1 MAKIIKANKKIVI
14 YGSNTMA
21 GHVLDDYL
29 SKIEGYEVLV
39 ADESMLFNNDQLKII
54 QNSIVD
60 NVDIAINCIRCLVEE
75 SESNLKKAE
84 LYNHKFPK
92 YIEKHY
98 KLTKSRIVHLSTDCV
113 FSGKLGN
120 YNEEHKPD
128 GKSIYSITKA
138 SGEINNHK
146 DVTIR
151 TSYIGPNIGKSS
163 EELFHWFI
171 KLKNESIS
179 GYSNAYWNGVTTL
192 ELAKNIHKIIEKKIT
207 GIYHLVPNGN
217 LSKYELLLLIKEI
230 WKRNDIN
237 INIDN
242 SVSYNRT
249 LADNRK
255 LLNVSDFNT
264 MLKELFNYMMDRKN
278 IYNQYF

>member
-1 MAKIIKANKKIVI
+1 MEKIITTNKKIVI
-14 YGSNTMA
+14 YGSDTMA
-21 GHVLDDYL
+21 GHVIDDYL
-29 SKIEGYEVLV
+29 SKIEGYEILV
-39 ADESMLFNNDQLKII
+39 VDESILFNNDQLEII

-75 SESNLKKAE
+75 SENNLKKAE

-98 KLTKSRIVHLSTDCV
+98 KLTKSRVVHLSTDCV

-120 YNEEHKPD
+120 YIEEHTPD
-128 GKSIYSITKA
+128 GKSIYSKTKA
-138 SGEINNHK
+138 FGEINNNK

-151 TSYIGPNIGKSS
+151 TSYIGPNIGDSS

-230 WKRNDIN
+230 WKRNDID

-242 SVSYNRT
+242 SISYDRT
-249 LADNRK
+249 LVDTRK
-255 LLNVSDFNT
+255 LLDVSDFNT
-264 MLKELFNYMMDRKN
+264 MLKELFSYMKNRKN